1 MLKRVLAPVLCL
13 ALLTIVQACTASEV
27 PAPSG
32 RAGIAYIVPFACN
45 QAITQWSPPGPN
57 LDAIEEEFP
66 NHQIIGGVAALET
79 SNSARYAVQAGTI
92 YQGWH
97 DKPWHLSE
105 VDPTLAV
112 VARVIL
118 LVRRGAVF
126 ELRISEDFHDRAA
139 FEWGS
144 NRVPAHR
151 LAVGPCS
158 GETEWL
164 FVFGLVYLPEPECVA
179 MEVVLPDGAVEP
191 FQMGIG
197 EPCPGQLPP
206 PEVAD

>member
-1 MLKRVLAPVLCL
+1 M
-13 ALLTIVQACTASEV
+13 Q
-27 PAPSG
+27 PSH
-32 RAGIAYIVPFACN
+32 Y
-45 QAITQWSPPGPN
+45 QWSPPGPN

-79 SNSARYAVQAGTI
+79 SSSARYALKAGTVS
-92 YQGWH
+92 YQDG
-97 DKPWHLSE
+97 PRHLSE
-105 VDPTLAV
+105 VDPTLAAA
-112 VARVIL
+112 ARVIL

-144 NRVPAHR
+144 SRVPAHR

-164 FVFGLVYLPEPECVA
+164 FVFGFVFLPEPECVA

-206 PEVAD
+206 PEAAD

>member
-1 MLKRVLAPVLCL
+1 MSRRVLGPGLWL
-13 ALLTIVQACTASEV
+13 ALLTTVQACA
-27 PAPSG
+27 PPDAPPPPSG
-32 RAGIAYIVPFACN
+32 RAGIAYIAPFACN
-45 QAITQWSPPGPN
+45 QAITKRSPPGLN

-79 SNSARYAVQAGTI
+79 SSSARYALPAGTVS
-92 YQGWH
+92 YQTG
-97 DKPWHLSE
+97 PRHLSE

-112 VARVIL
+112 SARVIL

-144 NRVPAHR
+144 SRVPAHR
-151 LAVGPCS
+151 LAVGPC
-158 GETEWL
+158 GAETEWL
-164 FVFGLVYLPEPECVA
+164 FVWGRVFLPEPECVA
-179 MEVVLPDGAVEP
+179 MEVALPDGAVEP

-206 PEVAD
+206 LEAP

>member
-1 MLKRVLAPVLCL
+1 MR
-13 ALLTIVQACTASEV
+13 
-27 PAPSG
+27 PSH
-32 RAGIAYIVPFACN
+32 Y
-45 QAITQWSPPGPN
+45 QWSPPGPN

-79 SNSARYAVQAGTI
+79 SNSARYALRAGSVS
-92 YQGWH
+92 YQTG
-97 DKPWHLSE
+97 PRHLSE
-105 VDPTLAV
+105 VDPTLAAA
-112 VARVIL
+112 ARVSL
-118 LVRRGAVF
+118 LVRSGAVF

-144 NRVPAHR
+144 SRVPAHR

-164 FVFGLVYLPEPECVA
+164 FVFGFVFLPEPECVA

-206 PEVAD
+206 PEAAD